1 MQLYIMFW
9 GSPDVSVK
17 FCEDKYVVSNYIA
30 EYYNTMSALSY
41 IIVGL
46 LFSRTRLKKLSK
58 IIILLGL
65 GTALLHGTLRFYGQW
80 LDEVSMLI
88 LSFYIIKEVRLIRL
102 NKQTND
108 LYLFPLIFN
117 YFLFSHYFC
126 YFFIVFVSL
135 QIYTYKIAQK
145 DYKKCSKR
153 EYCLI
158 KTYSIILIFST
169 FCWFLDQ
176 VFCDYVSKFQ
186 LHAVWHAG
194 TALALLL
201 GLWAIII

>member
-1 MQLYIMFW
+1 MFW
-9 GSPDVSVK
+9 GTPDVSVS

-41 IIVGL
+41 VIVGL
-46 LFSRTRLKKLSK
+46 FFYKTRLKNLSK

-80 LDEVSMLI
+80 LDEISMLI

-102 NKQTND
+102 NKRTND

-117 YFLFSHYFC
+117 YFIFSRYFC

-135 QIYTYKIAQK
+135 QLYTYKIAQK
-145 DYKKCSKR
+145 DYRNCDNR
-153 EYCLI
+153 EYFLI
-158 KTYSIILIFST
+158 KAYSVVLLFSSI
-169 FCWFLDQ
+169 CWVLDQ
-176 VFCDYVSKFQ
+176 LFCEYVGEYQ
-186 LHAVWHAG
+186 LHAVWHVG
-194 TALALLL
+194 TALSLLL

>member
-17 FCEDKYVVSNYIA
+17 FCEDKYIVSEYIA

-46 LFSRTRLKKLSK
+46 LFSRTRLKNLSK

-102 NKQTND
+102 NKRTNN

-135 QIYTYKIAQK
+135 QIYTYKITQRNHN
-145 DYKKCSKR
+145 KCSR
-153 EYCLI
+153 QEYFLI
-158 KTYSIILIFST
+158 KSYSILLMISSICWLCDQL
-169 FCWFLDQ
+169 FCEY
-176 VFCDYVSKFQ
+176 VRDYQ
-186 LHAVWHAG
+186 LHAVWHVG
-194 TALALLL
+194 TALSLLL
-201 GLWAIII
+201 GLTAIII

>member
-1 MQLYIMFW
+1 MFW
-9 GSPDVSVK
+9 GTPDVSVS

-41 IIVGL
+41 VIVGL
-46 LFSRTRLKKLSK
+46 IFSRTRLKRLSK
-58 IIILLGL
+58 IIIMLGI

-80 LDEVSMLI
+80 LDEISMLI
-88 LSFYIIKEVRLIRL
+88 LSFYIIKEVRWLRF
-102 NKQTND
+102 KKTTNE
-108 LYLFPLIFN
+108 LYLFPLILPYFVLQKYFS
-117 YFLFSHYFC
+117 YFLVIFTT
-126 YFFIVFVSL
+126 L

>member
-1 MQLYIMFW
+1 MFW
-9 GSPDVSVK
+9 GSPDVSVS

-41 IIVGL
+41 VIVGL
-46 LFSRTRLKKLSK
+46 LFYKTRLKNLSK

-80 LDEVSMLI
+80 LDEISMLI

-158 KTYSIILIFST
+158 KAYSIILLFST

-176 VFCDYVSKFQ
+176 VFCDYVRVFQ

-194 TALALLL
+194 TALSLLL
-201 GLWAIII
+201 GLTAIII

>member
-1 MQLYIMFW
+1 MYW
-9 GSPDVSVK
+9 GTPDVSVS

-41 IIVGL
+41 VIVGL
-46 LFSRTRLKKLSK
+46 IFSRTRLKRLSK
-58 IIILLGL
+58 IIMMLGI

-80 LDEVSMLI
+80 LDEISMLI
-88 LSFYIIKEVRLIRL
+88 LSFYIIKEVRWLRF
-102 NKQTND
+102 KKTTNE
-108 LYLFPLIFN
+108 LYLFPLILP
-117 YFLFSHYFC
+117 YFVLQKYFS
-126 YFFIVFVSL
+126 YFFVIFTTL

-158 KTYSIILIFST
+158 RTYSIILIFST

-176 VFCDYVSKFQ
+176 VFCDYVRVFQ

-194 TALALLL
+194 TALSLLL

>member
-1 MQLYIMFW
+1 MYW
-9 GSPDVSVK
+9 GTPDVSVS

-41 IIVGL
+41 VIVGL
-46 LFSRTRLKKLSK
+46 IFSRTRLKRLSK
-58 IIILLGL
+58 IIMMLGI

-80 LDEVSMLI
+80 LDEISMLI
-88 LSFYIIKEVRLIRL
+88 LSFYIIKEVRWLRF
-102 NKQTND
+102 KKTTNE
-108 LYLFPLIFN
+108 LYLFPLILPYFVLQKYFS
-117 YFLFSHYFC
+117 YFLVIFTT
-126 YFFIVFVSL
+126 L

-176 VFCDYVSKFQ
+176 VFCDYVREFQ